1 MLSKLLNETGLDGLL
16 RRKTIIIFVFII
28 SKNWCVI
35 TAKESVKYCNRT
47 AFVFFMDYENT
58 KLTFT
63 NYSFAMKMNL
73 RP

>member
-35 TAKESVKYCNRT
+35 TAESVEYCNRT